1 MKKRLCV
8 ALGLVVMAALQ
19 AGRAQT
25 HELKDPCQD
34 GSNMASNAC
43 ARKRFAEADVRL
55 NAEYKDLLAGF
66 ATPELKD
73 KLRVS
78 QRAWL
83 KYRDAQ
89 AGYEAQ
95 FYKGGSGES
104 GIFYTCLL
112 RMTNARIAELK
123 ASRDI

>member
-1 MKKRLCV
+1 MKKRLCF
-8 ALGLVVMAALQ
+8 ALGLVLMAALQ

-25 HELKDPCQD
+25 QELKDPCQD
-34 GSNMASNAC
+34 GSTMAGNSC
-43 ARKRFAEADVRL
+43 AQKKFAEADGRL
-55 NAEYKDLLAGF
+55 NVEYKGLLANL
-66 ATPELKD
+66 ATSEAGE

-83 KYRDAQ
+83 KYRDAE
-89 AGYEAQ
+89 AEYEAQ

-112 RMTNARIAELK
+112 RMTNARIEELK